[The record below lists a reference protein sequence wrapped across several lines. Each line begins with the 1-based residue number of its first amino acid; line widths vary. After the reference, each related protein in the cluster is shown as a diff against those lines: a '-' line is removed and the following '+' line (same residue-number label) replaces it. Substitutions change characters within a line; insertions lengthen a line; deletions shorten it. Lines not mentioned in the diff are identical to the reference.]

1 MDKLKLKLF
10 EIMSVNDYMDDDL
23 AADVEEF
30 VELEFDGMYEKELKG
45 NNKKIRSIWF
55 EFLYDEKKDEYLKMF
70 NLI

>member
-10 EIMSVNDYMDDDL
+10 EIMSVTDYMDQDIE
-23 AADVEEF
+23 ADVEEF

-55 EFLYDEKKDEYLKMF
+55 EFCYDEHKDEYLKKF
-70 NLI
+70 NLV

>member
-10 EIMSVNDYMDDDL
+10 EIMSVTDYMDDDIS
-23 AADVEEF
+23 ADVEEF

-55 EFLYDEKKDEYLKMF
+55 EFLYEEKKDEYLKKF
-70 NLI
+70 NIV